1 MTFSLRLHQH
11 IKDDFQRNLPLLITN
26 NITKYLGM
34 PTQIGH
40 SKQAVFN
47 FIMEKVRGKLKGSKE
62 KHLSFAGRAVLISAV
77 VQALPT
83 YIMSCFM
90 LPKSMYDQIEKNIC
104 RFWWGGNDG
113 HHKIHW
119 KSRKDL
125 FQSKFKGRLGFRD
138 MFLFNKAM
146 LAKQVWRLHNDP
158 NSLVSQCL
166 KAKYYPNTDL
176 FHSLQGRQSSYAWQS
191 IHQAIELKHL
201 GGQLVSIPEW
211 VQDYNP
217 SSWPH

>member
-40 SKQAVFN
+40 SKQAIFN

-138 MFLFNKAM
+138 VFLFNKAM

-176 FHSLQGRQSSYAWQS
+176 FHSLQGRQSSYARQS
-191 IHQAIELKHL
+191 IHQAVELKHL